1 MRRQNTIV
9 HGPCLAALAGVVWG
23 LAAPAQAQVSEE
35 IIVTAQKREQAMQ
48 DVGISMTA
56 MTGDTLEEL
65 GLTQTEDLALQTPG
79 LTFSGYG
86 GGVTTV
92 FTIRGS
98 GQLNFSDAFEPPVAV
113 IQDGAY
119 NSFIAGVGN
128 SFFDLERV
136 EVLRGPQSTLFGRN
150 ATGGVIQIIS
160 RRPRAEPSFDGSFT
174 AGSFGLLRGEAAFG
188 GAIGPDLSARASF
201 HLEQDDGYMEDR
213 SGEDLNNTDNFSGRL
228 QLLYEPSPD
237 FSAHL
242 IGRWSIDDTRTQGY
256 VTKPGAVLGDNSVVA
271 NPSQAD
277 FDSFCTVLVGGP
289 APAGSSTCFGH
300 IEPDSDPFT
309 LETDRDGTFDR
320 EHYGLTGTLEWQLGE
335 SLTLTSVTDYQE
347 FQKAYLN
354 EDSDGTPLDLF
365 TFDQSQDSTQLSQE
379 IRLQGDSENTRWTL
393 GAYYLSIDSDF
404 DVDNGLVFAP
414 VFFGGTATQETTT
427 WAAFGQVEHDFS
439 DRITGIAGLRW
450 TTDEKDATIV
460 SAVDQIPNAVPCAP
474 GDVVQF
480 CGPLSQSRSEDQWS
494 GLLELDFHATDDLL
508 FYLKASRG
516 VKAGGFNVNSIF
528 FFNANELEFDGETL
542 DAIEAGFKST
552 FWDGRGRFN
561 AALFSYNYQ
570 DFQTSTVQGAS
581 TKVFNIDAE
590 NLGAELELA
599 LTPVDGLDIS
609 LGVATQDARQLALT
623 HPFGGTRDRP
633 MPNAPDLT
641 LNGLVRYEWPMFGGS
656 ANAQMDFTHSE
667 ERTLDA
673 IDNPAAFSPSY
684 TLVNANIGWE
694 REDGRVSFDIWARN
708 LGDEEIVNFYADTST
723 IFGGII
729 YGYAPPQTV
738 GATLRVS
745 Y

>member
-1 MRRQNTIV
+1 
-9 HGPCLAALAGVVWG
+9 VVWG
-23 LAAPAQAQVSEE
+23 LAAPAQAQVAEE

-56 MTGDTLEEL
+56 MTGDMLEEL

-98 GQLNFSDAFEPPVAV
+98 GQLNFSDAYEPPVAV

-119 NSFIAGVGN
+119 NSFIGGVGN

-150 ATGGVIQIIS
+150 ATGGVIQLIS
-160 RRPRAEPSFDGSFT
+160 RRPDEEASFGASLT
-174 AGSFGLLRGEAAFG
+174 AGSFGLLRGEAAIG
-188 GAIGPDLSARASF
+188 GALAPDLAARASLYF
-201 HLEQDDGYMEDR
+201 EQDDGYMEDR
-213 SGEDLNNTDNFSGRL
+213 NGPDLNNTDNFSGRV
-228 QLLYEPSPD
+228 QLLYEPSPT
-237 FSAHL
+237 FSAH
-242 IGRWSIDDTRTQGY
+242 IVGRWSIDETRTQGY
-256 VTKPGAVLGDNSVVA
+256 VTEPGAVLANGSVVA

-277 FDSFCTVLVGGP
+277 FDSFCTGLVGGV
-289 APAGSSTCFGH
+289 APVGSSTCFGH
-300 IEPDSDPFT
+300 VEPDDDPFT
-309 LETDRDGTFDR
+309 LATDRRGSFER
-320 EHYGLTGTLEWQLGE
+320 EHYGLTGTLEWDLGGGV
-335 SLTLTSVTDYQE
+335 SLTSVTDYQD

-365 TFDQSQDSTQLSQE
+365 TFDQSQDSSQLSQE
-379 IRLQGDSENTRWTL
+379 LRLQGDGDNTRWTA
-393 GAYYLSIDSDF
+393 GAYYLNIDSSF
-404 DVDNGLVFAP
+404 DVDNGLTFVP
-414 VFFGGTATQETTT
+414 VFFGGTAEQETTT
-427 WAAFGQVEHDFS
+427 WAVFGQVEHDFS

-450 TTDEKDATIV
+450 TTDEKDATII
-460 SAVDQIPNAVPCAP
+460 STVDQIPNAVPCAP
-474 GDVVQF
+474 ADVVQF
-480 CGPLSQSRSEDQWS
+480 CGPISQNRSEDQWS

-528 FFNANELEFDGETL
+528 FLNANELEFDGETL
-542 DAIEAGFKST
+542 DAIEGGFKST
-552 FWDGRGRFN
+552 FWEGRGRFN
-561 AALFSYNYQ
+561 AAVFSYDYQ
-570 DFQTSTVQGAS
+570 DFQTFTVQGAS
-581 TKVFNIDAE
+581 TQVFNIDAE

-599 LTPVDGLDIS
+599 LSPTDGLDIS

-641 LNGLVRYEWPMFGGS
+641 INGLVRYEWPMLTGAASVQF
-656 ANAQMDFTHSE
+656 DVTHSE

-684 TLVNANIGWE
+684 TLVNGTIGWE
-694 REDGRVSFDIWARN
+694 REDGRVGIDVWGRN

-729 YGYAPPQTV
+729 YGYAPPRTYGV
-738 GATLRVS
+738 TLRVDF
-745 Y
+745 